1 MADAVIS
8 ARGVGQ
14 RFLIHHQRATS
25 LKERF
30 LQTRRSKAEEFW
42 ALRDIDLD
50 IHGGETVG
58 LIGANGSGKSTL
70 LKLLAGILE
79 PTVGSVRVRGR
90 VASLLGLGA
99 GFNGELTG
107 RENIYLNA
115 SILGLTRREINRNF
129 DSIVEFSGLEQFI
142 DNQVKHYSSGQ
153 YVRLGFAIAVHVD
166 PDVLLVD
173 EVLAVG
179 DEAFQAKCLAKITE
193 FQERGCTILFVT
205 HAVDLVPRLCSRGLV
220 LDHGRV
226 LHDGDALEAAERLRT
241 LLGTAPDQ
249 SGGAAGASSAL
260 RISGVRMVDPS
271 ARAAHKGEFQVG
283 EPLAV
288 EVDVAVGAEPPRA
301 AVVRV
306 AVTGPADVPSP
317 APAGDPAP
325 LATVVVVS
333 YNGVDLVAPCLEA
346 LAAQDLPEGRMQV
359 WVVDNAST
367 DGTQEL
373 IERDFPWV
381 RLIANQRN
389 DGFAG
394 GNNVA
399 LRQVDTPYVAL
410 LNQDA
415 RPTRDWLSRLIE
427 PFEREQAGAVPG
439 GTPRLAATT
448 SKIVFLPRFLA
459 LTLSTP
465 AFLPGTLD
473 SRELGVR
480 IYQVTV
486 DGRDVTDEVL
496 WDHLAYGPEGEGD
509 GRFRRPR
516 PGARLP
522 ARRRGRQA
530 GRADLGGRRGHRQGR
545 DRGRRAAGPGGA
557 GGRAGRRAQQRRQ
570 RRVRG
575 RLRCR
580 PGLPVGRPRP
590 VRAGRG
596 GLHLL
601 RRVGAVPHR
610 GAARGRRVRRRLLH
624 VLRGHLPRLAAARA
638 RLDDPLP
645 ARLGGAAHPR
655 GVVRGMV
662 ALLRLPRRPQPAAAP
677 DQERPRRPGVARGAA
692 LPADHGVAGA
702 AGGRPGAAHPAAAAA
717 AADPAAGQGDGL
729 VPAPAA
735 GDAVPPLGDLPALQG
750 RPAPPAAVDG
760 PAVRSRGG

>member
-70 LKLLAGILE
+70 LKL
-79 PTVGSVRVRGR
+79 V
-90 VASLLGLGA
+90 A

-288 EVDVAVGAEPPRA
+288 EVDVAVGAEPPPA

-306 AVTGPADVPSP
+306 AVTGPADVPMWVMDAEEEHFEP
-317 APAGDPAP
+317 NGTW
-325 LATVVVVS
+325 TVRFFVKELPPIQ
-333 YNGVDLVAPCLEA
+333 GIFA
-346 LAAQDLPEGRMQV
+346 LA
-359 WVVDNAST
+359 
-367 DGTQEL
+367 
-373 IERDFPWV
+373 
-381 RLIANQRN
+381 
-389 DGFAG
+389 
-394 GNNVA
+394 VA
-399 LRQVDTPYVAL
+399 LREPGGRAL
-410 LNQDA
+410 DA
-415 RPTRDWLSRLIE
+415 RRFSEALRVIGSSEHGLVDVAWTIE
-427 PFEREQAGAVPG
+427 RTEEEERAEPSA
-439 GTPRLAATT
+439 
-448 SKIVFLPRFLA
+448 S
-459 LTLSTP
+459 
-465 AFLPGTLD
+465 
-473 SRELGVR
+473 
-480 IYQVTV
+480 
-486 DGRDVTDEVL
+486 
-496 WDHLAYGPEGEGD
+496 
-509 GRFRRPR
+509 RRPR
-516 PGARLP
+516 A
-522 ARRRGRQA
+522 A
-530 GRADLGGRRGHRQGR
+530 G
-545 DRGRRAAGPGGA
+545 DRGRR
-557 GGRAGRRAQQRRQ
+557 
-570 RRVRG
+570 
-575 RLRCR
+575 
-580 PGLPVGRPRP
+580 
-590 VRAGRG
+590 
-596 GLHLL
+596 
-601 RRVGAVPHR
+601 
-610 GAARGRRVRRRLLH
+610 
-624 VLRGHLPRLAAARA
+624 
-638 RLDDPLP
+638 
-645 ARLGGAAHPR
+645 
-655 GVVRGMV
+655 
-662 ALLRLPRRPQPAAAP
+662 
-677 DQERPRRPGVARGAA
+677 
-692 LPADHGVAGA
+692 
-702 AGGRPGAAHPAAAAA
+702 
-717 AADPAAGQGDGL
+717 
-729 VPAPAA
+729 
-735 GDAVPPLGDLPALQG
+735 
-750 RPAPPAAVDG
+750 
-760 PAVRSRGG
+760 

>member
-8 ARGVGQ
+8 ARGVGK

-58 LIGANGSGKSTL
+58 LI
-70 LKLLAGILE
+70 
-79 PTVGSVRVRGR
+79 
-90 VASLLGLGA
+90 

-288 EVDVAVGAEPPRA
+288 EVDVAVGAEPP
-301 AVVRV
+301 
-306 AVTGPADVPSP
+306 P
-317 APAGDPAP
+317 
-325 LATVVVVS
+325 
-333 YNGVDLVAPCLEA
+333 
-346 LAAQDLPEGRMQV
+346 
-359 WVVDNAST
+359 
-367 DGTQEL
+367 
-373 IERDFPWV
+373 
-381 RLIANQRN
+381 
-389 DGFAG
+389 
-394 GNNVA
+394 
-399 LRQVDTPYVAL
+399 
-410 LNQDA
+410 
-415 RPTRDWLSRLIE
+415 
-427 PFEREQAGAVPG
+427 
-439 GTPRLAATT
+439 
-448 SKIVFLPRFLA
+448 
-459 LTLSTP
+459 
-465 AFLPGTLD
+465 
-473 SRELGVR
+473 
-480 IYQVTV
+480 
-486 DGRDVTDEVL
+486 
-496 WDHLAYGPEGEGD
+496 
-509 GRFRRPR
+509 
-516 PGARLP
+516 
-522 ARRRGRQA
+522 
-530 GRADLGGRRGHRQGR
+530 
-545 DRGRRAAGPGGA
+545 
-557 GGRAGRRAQQRRQ
+557 
-570 RRVRG
+570 
-575 RLRCR
+575 
-580 PGLPVGRPRP
+580 
-590 VRAGRG
+590 
-596 GLHLL
+596 
-601 RRVGAVPHR
+601 
-610 GAARGRRVRRRLLH
+610 
-624 VLRGHLPRLAAARA
+624 
-638 RLDDPLP
+638 
-645 ARLGGAAHPR
+645 
-655 GVVRGMV
+655 
-662 ALLRLPRRPQPAAAP
+662 
-677 DQERPRRPGVARGAA
+677 
-692 LPADHGVAGA
+692 
-702 AGGRPGAAHPAAAAA
+702 
-717 AADPAAGQGDGL
+717 
-729 VPAPAA
+729 
-735 GDAVPPLGDLPALQG
+735 
-750 RPAPPAAVDG
+750 
-760 PAVRSRGG
+760 

>member
-8 ARGVGQ
+8 ARGVGK

-70 LKLLAGILE
+70 LELL
-79 PTVGSVRVRGR
+79 
-90 VASLLGLGA
+90 A

-288 EVDVAVGAEPPRA
+288 EVDVAVGAEPPPA

-306 AVTGPADVPSP
+306 AVTGPADVPMWVMDAEEEHFEP
-317 APAGDPAP
+317 NGTW
-325 LATVVVVS
+325 TVRFFVK
-333 YNGVDLVAPCLEA
+333 E
-346 LAAQDLPEGRMQV
+346 LPP
-359 WVVDNAST
+359 
-367 DGTQEL
+367 
-373 IERDFPWV
+373 I
-381 RLIANQRN
+381 
-389 DGFAG
+389 
-394 GNNVA
+394 
-399 LRQVDTPYVAL
+399 
-410 LNQDA
+410 
-415 RPTRDWLSRLIE
+415 
-427 PFEREQAGAVPG
+427 
-439 GTPRLAATT
+439 
-448 SKIVFLPRFLA
+448 
-459 LTLSTP
+459 
-465 AFLPGTLD
+465 
-473 SRELGVR
+473 
-480 IYQVTV
+480 
-486 DGRDVTDEVL
+486 
-496 WDHLAYGPEGEGD
+496 
-509 GRFRRPR
+509 
-516 PGARLP
+516 
-522 ARRRGRQA
+522 
-530 GRADLGGRRGHRQGR
+530 QGI
-545 DRGRRAAGPGGA
+545 
-557 GGRAGRRAQQRRQ
+557 
-570 RRVRG
+570 
-575 RLRCR
+575 
-580 PGLPVGRPRP
+580 
-590 VRAGRG
+590 
-596 GLHLL
+596 
-601 RRVGAVPHR
+601 
-610 GAARGRRVRRRLLH
+610 
-624 VLRGHLPRLAAARA
+624 
-638 RLDDPLP
+638 
-645 ARLGGAAHPR
+645 
-655 GVVRGMV
+655 
-662 ALLRLPRRPQPAAAP
+662 
-677 DQERPRRPGVARGAA
+677 
-692 LPADHGVAGA
+692 
-702 AGGRPGAAHPAAAAA
+702 
-717 AADPAAGQGDGL
+717 
-729 VPAPAA
+729 
-735 GDAVPPLGDLPALQG
+735 
-750 RPAPPAAVDG
+750 
-760 PAVRSRGG
+760 